1 MREYPYTIYPIT
13 IFNKTQ
19 ISLTIHKKAFILC
32 RSFKITMKI
41 SSADFITSS
50 AEFSKCPPA
59 DKPEYAFIG
68 RSNVGKS
75 SLINALVDRLGL
87 AKTSG
92 KPGKTQLINHFL
104 INKEW
109 YLVDLPGYGYAKVS
123 KSDRTNWVK
132 MINDYLFKRESLM
145 CVFVLIDS
153 RIEPQ
158 KIDIEFITKM
168 GTNGIPI
175 AIVFTKTDK
184 LTKTKLETFLK
195 TYEDKLLETWDELP
209 PIFVTSAV
217 SKTGREAILEQMM
230 IWNESYER
238 VT

>member
-1 MREYPYTIYPIT
+1 
-13 IFNKTQ
+13 
-19 ISLTIHKKAFILC
+19 
-32 RSFKITMKI
+32 MKI

-75 SLINALVDRLGL
+75 SLINTLVDRIGL

-104 INKEW
+104 INKDW

-209 PIFVTSAV
+209 PTFVTSAV

-230 IWNESYER
+230 IWNETYEGA
-238 VT
+238 T